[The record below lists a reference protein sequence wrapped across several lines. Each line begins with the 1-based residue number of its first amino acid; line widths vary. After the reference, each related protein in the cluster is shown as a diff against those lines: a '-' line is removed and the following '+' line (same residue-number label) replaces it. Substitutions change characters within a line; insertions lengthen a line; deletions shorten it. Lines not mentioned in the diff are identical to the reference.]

1 MSKGWVDPVDV
12 WGSAPTGSAPHIV
25 RPDDV
30 ITQVASLEELAHTAN
45 EEHRA
50 FRTTAQTMV
59 EHAINAGRA
68 LYAAKAELPHGA
80 WLPWLAGN
88 FEASED
94 TAERYM
100 KVAANSAR
108 VRNLEE
114 PSLRKALQAISGG
127 NEGAHVGANGG
138 DNEWYTP
145 REYIAAACDVM
156 GGIDLDPASSPAANE
171 VVGATQ
177 FFTKA
182 DDGLAQDWAG
192 RVWMNPPYA
201 QPLIAD
207 FCQKLAKSYYE
218 CDVSEAITLTNNAT
232 ETGWFY
238 SLGELASAVCFPRGR
253 VKFWHPDKESAPLQG
268 QALVYLGSEPD
279 VFRDRFRVFGLV
291 F

>member
-1 MSKGWVDPVDV
+1 MNPVDV
-12 WGSAPTGSAPHIV
+12 ALPGSALDEWEAEYVSLINTLETKADRPEAEASDV
-25 RPDDV
+25 RWEQAE
-30 ITQVASLEELAHTAN
+30 QVAK
-45 EEHRA
+45 
-50 FRTTAQTMV
+50 
-59 EHAINAGRA
+59 AIDEGMTHQRVADNWQRHDGSTYSKTHVVFVKKSWDEFGY
-68 LYAAKAELPHGA
+68 L
-80 WLPWLAGN
+80 GN
-88 FEASED
+88 QRPRFNDAYHSPE
-94 TAERYM
+94 
-100 KVAANSAR
+100 
-108 VRNLEE
+108 VR
-114 PSLRKALQAISGG
+114 G
-127 NEGAHVGANGG
+127 GAHVGANSG

-145 REYIAAACDVM
+145 REYIDAALGVM

-171 VVGATQ
+171 VVGATR

-279 VFRDRFRVFGLV
+279 IFRDRFRVFGLV